1 MEILRSSF
9 MPVGDFSSMLILI
22 PGILLSMWAQSKI
35 SSTYEQFSRI
45 GNQRNITGAQ
55 VARYILDNAG
65 LGSVDIE
72 PVQGKLT
79 DHYDPQKKILRLSEG
94 VYDSTSVAAL
104 GIASH
109 EVGHAIQ
116 DAQNYGPMRLR
127 GAIVPLASLGG
138 SVSMLL
144 IMAGLFFS
152 QGGGGSTLI
161 NLGVILFST
170 TVIFQLVTLPVEFDA
185 SKRALRILNTGILQP
200 SELAGAQKVLSAA
213 ALTYVAAAL
222 MGILNLLRLLS
233 LTRRRR

>member
-1 MEILRSSF
+1 MEILRSTM
-9 MPVGDFSSMLILI
+9 MPLGGDFSSMLILI

-35 SSTYEQFSRI
+35 SSTYEQFSRV

-65 LGSVDIE
+65 LGNVDIE

-138 SVSMLL
+138 SISMLL

-152 QGGGGSTLI
+152 QGGGSTLI

>member
-1 MEILRSSF
+1 M
-9 MPVGDFSSMLILI
+9 MPLGGDFSSMLILI

-35 SSTYEQFSRI
+35 SSTYEQFSRV

-65 LGSVDIE
+65 LGNVDIE

-138 SVSMLL
+138 SISMLL

-152 QGGGGSTLI
+152 QGGGSTLI